1 MRMSLTTK
9 GCYIMKQIKKKLLS
23 ALLAGVLCTAFVQGT
38 AAAPVSAASY
48 NSGGVICDDQLGE
61 GQIVFYPES
70 LLVHDDATYPVI
82 VWANGTM
89 CAPALY
95 YGLLSG
101 LAEHGYIVVANR
113 ELFAGNGNAQRAS
126 IDFITAENADADSVF
141 YGKADLEHIG
151 AAGHSQGGMSAVNA
165 AAADARI
172 DCVFTIAGNVQTSSA
187 AQLTVPTFYA
197 AGSSDWI
204 VPASL
209 YVKPAYNATN
219 CTAVY
224 ASLKN
229 AGHTKCCTSP
239 GSYTGYMNAWFDAYL
254 LDDADAAQVFAP
266 GGALS
271 RDRSWTG
278 YAAKNL

>member
-1 MRMSLTTK
+1 MNE
-9 GCYIMKQIKKKLLS
+9 IKKKLLCVM
-23 ALLAGVLCTAFVQGT
+23 LAGVLCTAAAQGT
-38 AAAPVSAASY
+38 AAVPASAASY
-48 NSGGVICDDQLGE
+48 NSSGVICDDRLGE

-70 LLVHDDATYPVI
+70 LLVQNEETYPVI

-89 CAPALY
+89 CAPVLY

-126 IDFITAENADADSVF
+126 IDFITAENYDAGSVF
-141 YGKADLEHIG
+141 YGKADLAHIG

-165 AAADARI
+165 AAADPRI
-172 DCVFTIAGNVQTSSA
+172 DCVFSIAGNVQTASA
-187 AQLTVPTFYA
+187 AQLTVPAFYA

-209 YVKPAYNATN
+209 YVKPAYNNTH

-224 ASLKN
+224 ASLKG
-229 AGHTKCCTSP
+229 AGHTKCCTNP
-239 GSYTGYMNAWFDAYL
+239 GAYTGYMNAWFDAYL
-254 LDDADAAQVFAP
+254 LGDAAARQVFAP

-271 RDRSWTG
+271 HDNSWIG
-278 YAAKNL
+278 YASKNL

>member
-1 MRMSLTTK
+1 
-9 GCYIMKQIKKKLLS
+9 MKQITNKLLS
-23 ALLAGVLCTAFVQGT
+23 TLLAAILSTAVVQGA
-38 AAAPVSAASY
+38 AAAPASAASY
-48 NSGGVICDDQLGE
+48 SSSGVICDDRLGE

-70 LLVHDDATYPVI
+70 LLVQDEATYPVI

-126 IDFITAENADADSVF
+126 IDFITAENADAGSVF

-165 AAADARI
+165 AVADSRI
-172 DCVFTIAGNVQTSSA
+172 DCVFSIAGNVQTGSA

-197 AGSSDWI
+197 AGSADWI

-209 YVKPAYNATN
+209 YVRPAYNSTP

-224 ASLKN
+224 ASLKG

-254 LDDADAAQVFAP
+254 LGDPSAYQLFVP

-271 RDRSWTG
+271 HDSSWTG
-278 YAAKNL
+278 YTSKNL

>member
-1 MRMSLTTK
+1 
-9 GCYIMKQIKKKLLS
+9 MKRSVKRILS
-23 ALLAGVLCTAFVQGT
+23 VLLAGVICT
-38 AAAPVSAASY
+38 AAAPAAATSVSAASY
-48 NSGGVICDDQLGE
+48 TSGGVICEDQLGD

-70 LLVHDDATYPVI
+70 LLVQDEATYPVI

-95 YGLLSG
+95 YGLLSD
-101 LAEHGYIVVANR
+101 LAADGYIVVTNR

-126 IDFITAENADADSVF
+126 IDFITAENYEPGSVF

-172 DCVFTIAGNVQTSSA
+172 DCVFTIAGNVQTGSA
-187 AQLTVPTFYA
+187 SRLTVPAFYA
-197 AGSSDWI
+197 AGTADWI

-209 YVKPAYNATN
+209 YVKPAYNATHSK
-219 CTAVY
+219 AVF

-239 GSYTGYMNAWFDAYL
+239 GSYSGYMTAWFDAFL
-254 LDDADAAQVFAP
+254 KDDAAAYQVFTA

-271 RDRSWTG
+271 CDRSWSG
-278 YAAKNL
+278 YTSKNL

>member
-1 MRMSLTTK
+1 MKRRTK
-9 GCYIMKQIKKKLLS
+9 RIIS
-23 ALLAGVLCTAFVQGT
+23 TLLAGVICALSVP
-38 AAAPVSAASY
+38 AAAPASAASY
-48 NSGGVICDDQLGE
+48 TSGGVICDDQLGD

-70 LLVHDDATYPVI
+70 LLVQDEETYPVI

-95 YGLLSG
+95 YGLLSD
-101 LAEHGYIVVANR
+101 LAAGGYIVVANR

-126 IDFITAENADADSVF
+126 IDFITAENYDAGSVF

-151 AAGHSQGGMSAVNA
+151 AAGHSQGGMSSVNA

-172 DCVFTIAGNVQTSSA
+172 DCVFTIAGNVQTDSA
-187 AQLTVPTFYA
+187 AQLTVPAFYA
-197 AGSSDWI
+197 AGASDWI

-209 YVKPAYNATN
+209 YVRPAYNSTN
-219 CTAVY
+219 SAAVY
-224 ASLKN
+224 ASLKG

-239 GSYTGYMNAWFDAYL
+239 GSYSGYMTAWFNAFLKEDSTAY
-254 LDDADAAQVFAP
+254 QVFTA

-278 YAAKNL
+278 YASKNL